1 MRKAI
6 ALLALAVLVA
16 AGCASSSEPIP
27 EPPWLTPR
35 SLPNERADEPIARP
49 RDPSGNTQTIE
60 AEGEGITAQAAT
72 KEALRNALERGAGVV
87 IRNESLVVD
96 WRLARDVVLSETQ
109 GNILKFDLLD
119 VTKDAGLFKASVR
132 AVVSTEMI
140 AKDLSILHY
149 LSNHQRIAC
158 AIADLDQD
166 EPAETAL
173 AQSSFEKALLAM
185 KFNVVD
191 RAQVEAVKARDV
203 LDSFDDPAAAR
214 RIGSRWGC
222 DILITGKSSAEPAG
236 RGEVYGVQQVFCSAS
251 IEAKAVL
258 VTTGKVI
265 ASDNVTV
272 RRGARDAAAAQALAL
287 SGAGDEIAETLITK
301 VVLYLR
307 ESSVDELDIELLV
320 KGLDFRRLVTLEG
333 DLGRIKGM
341 QKVVQRSYQDGI
353 ATLECRFRGDART
366 LALMLAGLPE
376 PQLEV
381 VSVEQNRIEVKARQ
395 EPE

>member
-1 MRKAI
+1 MRTAI
-6 ALLALAVLVA
+6 ALLALAIIAA
-16 AGCASSSEPIP
+16 AGCASSREPIP
-27 EPPWLTPR
+27 DPPWLTPR
-35 SLPNERADEPIARP
+35 ALPDERVDAPFAGPD
-49 RDPSGNTQTIE
+49 DPSGKTQTIE
-60 AEGEGITAQAAT
+60 AEGEGITEEAA
-72 KEALRNALERGAGVV
+72 KKDALRNALERGAGVV

-119 VTKDAGLFKASVR
+119 MKGDAGLFSAKIR

-140 AKDLSILHY
+140 AKDLSVLHY

-158 AIADLDQD
+158 AVADMDRGA
-166 EPAETAL
+166 PAETAL
-173 AQSSFEKALLAM
+173 AQSSFEKALLAR

-191 RAQVEAVKARDV
+191 RTQVEAVKARDV

-214 RIGSRWGC
+214 RLGSRWGC
-222 DILITGKSSAEPAG
+222 DILITGKSAAASAG
-236 RGEVYGVQQVFCSAS
+236 TGEVYGVEQVFCSAS

-258 VTTGKVI
+258 VATGKVI

-287 SGAGDEIAETLITK
+287 SGAGDEIADTLITK

-320 KGLDFRRLVTLEG
+320 KGLDFRRLVTLED

-341 QKVVQRSYQDGI
+341 QKVVQRSYDNGI

-366 LALMLAGLPE
+366 LALMLAALTE
-376 PQLEV
+376 PRLDV
-381 VSVEQNRIEVKARQ
+381 KSVEQNRIEVKARQ
-395 EPE
+395 EQE